1 MGRKPCCAKEG
12 LNRGAWSAKE
22 DNFLVNFI
30 KVHGEGKWRDV
41 PQRAGLKRCGK
52 SCRLRWL
59 NYLRPDIRRGNI
71 SSEEEELII
80 RLHKLLGN
88 RWSLIAGRL
97 PGRTDNEIKNYWNTK
112 LRKKVQGHDHNNIY
126 DSSKQED
133 NTELKDNKL
142 GKTSQS
148 VIRPKA
154 MRCAKV
160 VMPWPLID
168 NGMVNNHAHTIPDGD
183 SESSCFSAQR
193 DNNSYGFLMDF
204 DVNDLLI
211 SDVLYSDGHQIHKDQ
226 IVECENLVDGGVLEP
241 CKNMPSSTSVED
253 LAVSG
258 HVEAK
263 FEDSLLDVVAAE
275 NWRVSTDHPVQPNA
289 DSLDLKTLAAFLNLE
304 DDHEWIN

>member
-1 MGRKPCCAKEG
+1 MC
-12 LNRGAWSAKE
+12 
-22 DNFLVNFI
+22 
-30 KVHGEGKWRDV
+30 
-41 PQRAGLKRCGK
+41 
-52 SCRLRWL
+52 
-59 NYLRPDIRRGNI
+59 
-71 SSEEEELII
+71 
-80 RLHKLLGN
+80 

-112 LRKKVQGHDHNNIY
+112 LRKKVQGHDHDIY
-126 DSSKQED
+126 DSSKQQD
-133 NTELKDNKL
+133 STELKENKGSMTPVSDIRGTGPL
-142 GKTSQS
+142 ETSQS

-168 NGMVNNHAHTIPDGD
+168 NGMVNNHEHTIPGGD
-183 SESSCFSAQR
+183 SESPCCSAQR

-211 SDVLYSDGHQIHKDQ
+211 SDVLYSDGHQVHKEK
-226 IVECENLVDGGVLEP
+226 VECENLVDGGVPEP
-241 CKNMPSSTSVED
+241 CKNMPSSSSVED

-263 FEDSLLDVVAAE
+263 LEDSLLDVVAAE
-275 NWRVSTDHPVQPNA
+275 NWRESTDHPVQPNA